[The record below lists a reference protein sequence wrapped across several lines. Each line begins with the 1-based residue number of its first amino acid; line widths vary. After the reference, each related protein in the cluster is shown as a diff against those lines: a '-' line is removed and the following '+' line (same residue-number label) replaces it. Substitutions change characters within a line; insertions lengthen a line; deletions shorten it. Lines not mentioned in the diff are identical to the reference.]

1 MRVSHRGPASLLM
14 SPGALRAQALVIL
27 ATLQLGVAAA
37 TTVSTEPERPAP
49 VDLAMWLAD
58 PEAGTPLLG
67 IPTATTPRTAKAKAP
82 VRRPVTLGLP
92 SVAPVKPKPARK
104 KAPAAAAKP
113 VRYIPEGTG
122 MWTYMWKET
131 EGGNAKKGVAK
142 AQAHGLSHLYVRTG
156 TRKGG
161 FDQGPMLKKLLPATK
176 GTDIKIIAW
185 DFPQLANPVRDA
197 QRLAAAANYRVP
209 GAPRVAAVAPDIET
223 GAEGTKLSAKN
234 VDVYMKTLRRL
245 LPADVAIIGVTPW
258 PSEKRIGH
266 YPFDT
271 VAKYSDALAPMAY
284 WVNRDPGTVA
294 RQTMQRFAKYGKPV
308 MPIGQAYDPRID
320 VPTLKYGPPSREDVT
335 EFLQVAEKH
344 GAPSAS
350 LWVWQFAHQSHWTA
364 LRSAR
369 PLYDAKQVGKK

>member
-1 MRVSHRGPASLLM
+1 MRVSQRGPASLLT
-14 SPGALRAQALVIL
+14 SPGALRAQALAII
-27 ATLQLGVAAA
+27 AILQLGVAAV
-37 TTVSTEPERPAP
+37 TTVSPRPDTPAP

-58 PEAGTPLLG
+58 PEASVPLLG
-67 IPTATTPRTAKAKAP
+67 IPSATTPPTTKAQAP
-82 VRRPVTLGLP
+82 TRPPATLGLP
-92 SVAPVKPKPARK
+92 SLAPVKPKTAPKK
-104 KAPAAAAKP
+104 KAPAAKP

-131 EGGNAKKGVAK
+131 EGGNAKKVVAK
-142 AQAHGLSHLYVRTG
+142 AKAHGLSHLYVRTG

-185 DFPQLANPVRDA
+185 DFPQLVNPVRDA

-294 RQTMQRFAKYGKPV
+294 KQTMQRFAKYKKPV

-320 VPTLKYGPPSREDVT
+320 VPTLKYGPPSRADVA
-335 EFLQVAEKH
+335 EFLQVAEKY

-350 LWVWQFAHQSHWTA
+350 LWVWQFAHKSHWTA
-364 LRSAR
+364 LKSAR
-369 PLYDAKQVGKK
+369 PLYEEKPAKK